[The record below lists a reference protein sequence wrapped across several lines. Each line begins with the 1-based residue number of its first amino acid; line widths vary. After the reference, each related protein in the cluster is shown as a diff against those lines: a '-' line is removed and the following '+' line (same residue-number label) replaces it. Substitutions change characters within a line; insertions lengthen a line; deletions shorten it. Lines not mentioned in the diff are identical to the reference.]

1 MIVSEVLCMSK
12 KEDLREKIEE
22 HRQSIEIEEETSRLS
37 RSNRKKKKNKQHKFP
52 LMTTLTFILI
62 GIPLMIL
69 IYVWGFYTPDEPEVA
84 KDKEDNP
91 VLEIQKNSTA
101 SASINEK
108 NSVIDTAK
116 TEETKS
122 KADDIA
128 NNAELEKKAEKE
140 AEKELA
146 KKEAEEKAKLKAEE
160 EKRAKELEEAK
171 KKQQEEA
178 KKAESKTHT
187 VQQNETLYRIAM
199 NYYKDPSGVEKI
211 KRANNLSSD
220 NISVGQTL
228 IIP

>member
-1 MIVSEVLCMSK
+1 MSK

-22 HRQSIEIEEETSRLS
+22 HRQSIEIEEEASRLS

-69 IYVWGFYTPDEPEVA
+69 IYVWGFYTPEEPEVA
-84 KDKEDNP
+84 KGKEDDS
-91 VLEIQKNSTA
+91 VLEMQTNTTA

-108 NSVIDTAK
+108 NTVKDAAK
-116 TEETKS
+116 NEETKS
-122 KADDIA
+122 NKDD
-128 NNAELEKKAEKE
+128 ESKRT
-140 AEKELA
+140 
-146 KKEAEEKAKLKAEE
+146 EAEEKAKLKAEE

-171 KKQQEEA
+171 KKQQEEEA
-178 KKAESKTHT
+178 KKAAAKTHI
-187 VQQNETLYRIAM
+187 VKQNETLYRIAM
-199 NYYKDPSGVEKI
+199 DYYKDPSGVEKI

-220 NISVGQTL
+220 TIAVGQTL